1 MALIAI
7 VRDIA
12 VQLVALA
19 FIAASVGSLC
29 LALAVLVGG

>member
-1 MALIAI
+1 MTALAI

-12 VQLVALA
+12 VQMVTLAL
-19 FIAASVGSLC
+19 IAASVGCLC